1 MIDASIAS
9 LRLDYSQSFLL
20 EKDVDPNPITQ
31 FQHWFDDVL
40 AAKISEPNAMVVSTI
55 DAQSNPD
62 SRVVLLK
69 SISAN
74 GFIFFTNYESAKG
87 NQIDANANVSVLFFW
102 KELERQVRIKGIAA
116 KIAEQDSIAYF
127 NSRPIGSQLGAIAS
141 RQSAALANRQ
151 ELDEKY
157 AALEAKANEH
167 TFVKPDN
174 WGGYEV
180 VPHQIEF
187 WQGRSSR
194 LHDRLQYNLSTDGN
208 WQIVRLSP

>member
-20 EKDVDPNPITQ
+20 EKDAASNPITQ
-31 FQHWFDDVL
+31 FQQWFDDVL

-69 SISAN
+69 SISEK

-116 KIAEQDSIAYF
+116 KIPEQDSIDYF

-141 RQSAALANRQ
+141 QQSAVLHSRMQ
-151 ELDEKY
+151 LDEKY
-157 AALEAKANEH
+157 AALEAQAKEQA
-167 TFVKPDN
+167 FAKPNN
-174 WGGYEV
+174 WGGYQV
-180 VPHQIEF
+180 VPHQMEF